1 MALLDALETLGNALH
16 FAGRALAAAPL
27 SVLRFREFSRQLYN
41 VLLGALPLGV
51 AAGFALGVVIWIH
64 LHGILTEFNPEAVRL
79 LPKFLAVAVVLEF
92 APIGAGFIVAG
103 RSGASLGA
111 ELGSM
116 RLTEQIDA
124 LEVLGL
130 SPMHYLVGP
139 RVLACML
146 ALPVLTVFIA
156 FLALAG
162 SFAAEALGGN
172 LHWSE
177 YERLWLSN
185 LRLRDIVPATLKT
198 VVFGYLSGVTGCY
211 YGMHA
216 EGGTEGVGRAATR
229 SVVLSI
235 FQVLVAD
242 VLLVRLIQ
250 VTTGRGS

>member
-1 MALLDALETLGNALH
+1 MSLLDAVANLGYALQ
-16 FAGRALAAAPL
+16 FAGRALGA
-27 SVLRFREFSRQLYN
+27 SVLALARPRELGRQLYN
-41 VLLGALPLGV
+41 VLIGSLPLAV
-51 AAGFALGVVIWIH
+51 AAGLALGGVIWIH

-116 RLTEQIDA
+116 RLTEQLDA

-130 SPMHYLVGP
+130 SPVSHLVGP

-146 ALPVLTVFIA
+146 ALPVLTVFIG

-162 SFAAEALGGN
+162 SYAAEATGGR

-177 YERLWLSN
+177 YQNLWLSY
-185 LRLRDIVPATLKT
+185 LRWRTIIPATLKT
-198 VVFGYLSGVTGCY
+198 VVFGYLIAVAGCY
-211 YGMHA
+211 FGMNA

-229 SVVLSI
+229 GVVASI
-235 FQVLVAD
+235 FLVM
-242 VLLVRLIQ
+242 VSNVFLVRVIQ
-250 VTTGRGS
+250 LWL

>member
-1 MALLDALETLGNALH
+1 MTLLDALENLGHVLQ
-16 FAGRALAAAPL
+16 FAGRALWAAPF
-27 SVLRFREFSRQLYN
+27 SVLRFRELARQLYN
-41 VLLGALPLGV
+41 VLLGALPLAG
-51 AAGFALGVVIWIH
+51 AAGLALGVVIWIH

-130 SPMHYLVGP
+130 SPMYHLVGP

-146 ALPVLTVFIA
+146 ALPLLTVFIG

-162 SFAAEALGGN
+162 SYGAEALGGN

-177 YERLWLSN
+177 YQHLWLSN
-185 LRLRDIVPATLKT
+185 LRWHTIIPATLKT
-198 VVFGYLSGVTGCY
+198 VVFGYLIAVTGCY
-211 YGMHA
+211 CGMNA
-216 EGGTEGVGRAATR
+216 PGGTEGVGRAATR
-229 SVVLSI
+229 GVVGSI
-235 FQVLVAD
+235 FLVLASNVILVKAIQVLN
-242 VLLVRLIQ
+242 
-250 VTTGRGS
+250 

>member
-16 FAGRALAAAPL
+16 FAGRALAAAPF
-27 SVLRFREFSRQLYN
+27 SVLRFREFSRQLYH
-41 VLLGALPLGV
+41 VLLGALPLAI
-51 AAGFALGVVIWIH
+51 AAGLALGVVIWIH

-130 SPMHYLVGP
+130 SPMRYLVGP
-139 RVLACML
+139 RVLACMV
-146 ALPVLTVFIA
+146 ALPLLTVFIG

-162 SFAAEALGGN
+162 SYGAEALGGN

-177 YERLWLSN
+177 YQQLWLSN
-185 LRLRDIVPATLKT
+185 LRWHTILPATLKT
-198 VVFGYLSGVTGCY
+198 VVFGYLIAVTGCY
-211 YGMHA
+211 CGVNA
-216 EGGTEGVGRAATR
+216 PVGTEGVGRAATR
-229 SVVLSI
+229 GVVGSI
-235 FQVLVAD
+235 FLVMVSN
-242 VLLVRLIQ
+242 VLLVKAIQ
-250 VTTGRGS
+250 VFS